1 LKTAE
6 RQTTKCTKETKDN
19 NFRILGVLGAL
30 GGEFALQIS
39 KQVWQAT
46 SWCGALESP
55 ASVTDNP
62 KGVR

>member
-39 KQVWQAT
+39 KQVW
-46 SWCGALESP
+46 
-55 ASVTDNP
+55 ASDEL
-62 KGVR
+62 VRCVRITGFRY